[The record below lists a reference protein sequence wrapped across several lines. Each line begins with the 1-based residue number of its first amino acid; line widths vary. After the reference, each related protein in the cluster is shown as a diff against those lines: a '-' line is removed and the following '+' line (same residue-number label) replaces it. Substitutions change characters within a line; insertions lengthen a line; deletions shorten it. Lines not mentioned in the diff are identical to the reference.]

1 MRTVKRISRQIFRNV
16 AAQVTRTVAD
26 AALVRPAM
34 DSLDR
39 ARGPEDWQAAAARY
53 RQRSAVADALHEFA
67 IDSIDR
73 YLNADNEKDDE
84 A

>member
-1 MRTVKRISRQIFRNV
+1 MRTVKRISRQILRNV

-34 DSLDR
+34 DNLDR
-39 ARGPEDWQAAAARY
+39 ARGPEDWQAAAVRY

-67 IDSIDR
+67 IDSLDR